1 MSRLSTIYRQG
12 QPQVNRRHIQIV
24 QQDAFPLLDAKE
36 ITICLQS
43 CDFIAT
49 EELVTKPTS
58 QFIKTLFEQFL
69 DTFMGISN
77 DVIVKKVKGN
87 KQENGSHENGNGNHE
102 NDNRNEP
109 SDNSYLDDSD
119 TFSTLHLITLH
130 RAAYKFFQ
138 GCGIYDLTLMDI
150 MRPDPLKTRRF
161 LSAVVN
167 FARFREEHSAECE
180 QLVIASESSLE
191 KIRNVQSENDR
202 IANQLTS
209 LKEKLESDGQ
219 KKASLKQVNS
229 YNLKLESELK
239 KLKKAQEIV
248 TLEHTQYKEEKSH
261 LIEKLD
267 DIQYLVSEANRDL
280 ERLRIYSTTDVST
293 LHKIVT
299 DLETQLSL
307 LQESYRNSIQYDQN
321 LSITIE
327 SIQNVENELKNLFRI
342 LEEISNDIT
351 KENESSTRL
360 NDTQEYLDQLNLQS
374 NDLSKQIQ
382 QIQRQLSNMNEKTE
396 KLKIQADERIA
407 KSQQQ
412 LMNYRLDYT
421 KLVEQRNLK
430 EEEYNKK
437 KELISEIESNISKKK
452 LEYLMEVR
460 NTELKVTRLNAQIK
474 LYLEEVGKK
483 VFTSS

>member
-1 MSRLSTIYRQG
+1 MSRLSTMYRQG
-12 QPQVNRRHIQIV
+12 QPQANRRHIQVV

-58 QFIKTLFEQFL
+58 QFIKSLFEQFL

-77 DVIVKKVKGN
+77 DSLVKKVRENVQGSGQGN
-87 KQENGSHENGNGNHE
+87 PGHENGNGNHE
-102 NDNRNEP
+102 NGNIDH
-109 SDNSYLDDSD
+109 SDDDSD

-150 MRPDPLKTRRF
+150 MRPEPFKTRRF

-180 QLVIASESSLE
+180 QLVIESESSLE
-191 KIRNVQSENDR
+191 KIRSVQTENDK

-248 TLEHTQYKEEKSH
+248 TLEHIQYKEEKSH

-293 LHKIVT
+293 LHKIIS
-299 DLETQLSL
+299 DLETQLAT
-307 LQESYRNSIQYDQN
+307 LQETYQNSVQQDQN

-327 SIQNVENELKNLFRI
+327 SIQTVENELKNLFRI
-342 LEEISNDIT
+342 LEEISNDVN
-351 KENESSTRL
+351 KENETLSRL
-360 NDTQEYLDQLNLQS
+360 NDTQEYLDQLNVQS
-374 NDLSKQIQ
+374 NDLTKQIQ
-382 QIQRQLSNMNEKTE
+382 QIQRQLANMDEKTN
-396 KLKIQADERIA
+396 KLKVQADERIT

-452 LEYLMEVR
+452 LEYQMEVR

-483 VFTSS
+483 VFNDV